1 MVMIYGIVY
10 LSNILLTWATLQQ
23 PYMSKTLST
32 PPPQNK
38 NDWVH
43 SVIFEP
49 QPKMLLTHSTY
60 KITSFLDFQPFLQGF
75 QTVDTFIK
83 DLMVDIASPA
93 YFEKLV
99 EPFHN
104 TPFIIGTNQTII
116 AKFLMSPGCVLRP
129 YACRSKLHFDQ
140 FNVEIQYI
148 YKVFR
153 ATYKKFLTIIDH
165 MDYHPSQQYSQNKTR
180 IKRSEFYT
188 AYGHYHSP
196 TRELTPFENKFLDA
210 FLKALYKIN
219 PTLHTNISR
228 MKRTGIFTWLLGWGI
243 FTNARSISKIKDNLH
258 ILQKQNQ
265 LQDKQIKQLAKYLN
279 LTMHQVDR
287 HSQMLYE
294 MDTKLLIL
302 NKTLQHLMW
311 SIDVIRYENSV
322 LHYFQ
327 ARIYRVYTS
336 LYALRGDVDSLFEYM
351 RILATQELN
360 PTIIPPDVLKTI
372 LHNIEND
379 IKSNARL
386 KLCEDPNTNIWSYY
400 GTIKLTPIV
409 LQDYLMLILTVPLV
423 DQTLYMDLYKVHNL
437 PMLHPTLQMHV
448 QYEIEGPYLATL
460 MDSMYITLPTDID
473 IRLCL
478 MTRGHLCMF
487 NQALYPVD
495 NTNWCIY
502 ALFINDI
509 NKIKRNCIL
518 KPLNRTTN
526 LAYSLDGYLWAISAL
541 AAEKLQIRCVM
552 ETHVITIH
560 PPLQIVD
567 IGDGCEAYS
576 TSIYIP
582 AKSEL
587 TATVQSLTR
596 SQFFLDYNFQYTN
609 VSNFVVWYKTNFA
622 TLTKEE
628 IATLQA
634 KIMKLPTMPMDIF
647 DKTLETINENYPF
660 SLSPK
665 LILALL
671 ILIGVCFIV
680 FGILFIWYKRKT
692 TLAASTVGHLHKLIP
707 SLKEKQPTLSS
718 LLPIFS
724 EFVHP
729 NVSTKPE
736 TTNAASQQSPTRDKH
751 SKSEMMP
758 RRHTKPN
765 KSKMVT
771 PSAPSIE
778 TKPISLELFN
788 RAATDLDAKGEIQ
801 LRRYNKFLRQKNKNG
816 DGY

>member
-1 MVMIYGIVY
+1 
-10 LSNILLTWATLQQ
+10 
-23 PYMSKTLST
+23 
-32 PPPQNK
+32 
-38 NDWVH
+38 
-43 SVIFEP
+43 
-49 QPKMLLTHSTY
+49 MLLTRSTY

-83 DLMVDIASPA
+83 DLVVDIANPA

-116 AKFLMSPGCVLRP
+116 AKFLVSPGCVLHP

-188 AYGHYHSP
+188 SYGHYHSP
-196 TRELTPFENKFLDA
+196 TRQLTLYENKFLDA

-336 LYALRGDVDSLFEYM
+336 LYALCGDVDSLFEYM

-400 GTIKLTPIV
+400 GTIKLTPIM

-448 QYEIEGPYLATL
+448 QYEKEGPYLATL

-473 IRLCL
+473 VRLCL

-495 NTNWCIY
+495 NTKWCIY

-518 KPLNRTTN
+518 KPLNRTTD

-622 TLTKEE
+622 TLTKEK

-671 ILIGVCFIV
+671 ILIGVCFII

-692 TLAASTVGHLHKLIP
+692 TLATSTVGHLHKLIP
-707 SLKEKQPTLSS
+707 LLKEKQPTLSS

-736 TTNAASQQSPTRDKH
+736 TTNAASPQPPTRDKH
-751 SKSEMMP
+751 SKPEMMP

-778 TKPISLELFN
+778 TEPISLELFN

-801 LRRYNKFLRQKNKNG
+801 LRRYKKFLHQKNKNG